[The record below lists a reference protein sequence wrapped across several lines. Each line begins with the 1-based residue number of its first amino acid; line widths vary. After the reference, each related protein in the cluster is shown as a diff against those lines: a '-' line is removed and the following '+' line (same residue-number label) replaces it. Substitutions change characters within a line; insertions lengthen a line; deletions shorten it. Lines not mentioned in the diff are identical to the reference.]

1 MRVDFGRLNWGV
13 FLIVLGSVPVAYHE
27 GGIAASTLSDAWRLW
42 PLVVV
47 GIGLAFVLSRTRAFF
62 VSGLIVAATLGL
74 VVGSAL
80 ALGPNVGCG
89 SDGSG
94 SRTVSQAGS
103 FGSQSSVQLD
113 LQCGS
118 ADVTASS
125 DGQWHL
131 DATNTN
137 GSVPQVTATSEGLRV
152 GPTGHDWA
160 LSRGT
165 DDWRI
170 QLPVESQISLESTV
184 DFGDAHF
191 NLGRANLSSASFTL
205 NVGSIDL
212 DLTEAQVGH
221 LDVETN
227 LGSTRLTLD
236 GTSDVEGAL
245 TTSLGSLDVCVPS
258 ELGVRVVL
266 SSSFSSSDFG
276 AAGLVQSA
284 NAWQTPNYATAAH
297 RADLTIDASLGSVK
311 FEQVGGC
318 K

>member
-13 FLIVLGSVPVAYHE
+13 FLIALGSVPLAYHE

-42 PLVVV
+42 PLVIV
-47 GIGLAFVLSRTRAFF
+47 GIGLAFVLSRTPAFF
-62 VSGLIVAATLGL
+62 VSGLIVAATMGL
-74 VVGSAL
+74 VFGSAV

-103 FGSQSSVQLD
+103 LGSKSSVELD

-118 ADVTASS
+118 ADVTASP
-125 DGQWHL
+125 DGQWHV

-137 GSVPQVTATSEGLRV
+137 GSVPQITATSDGLRV
-152 GPTGHDWA
+152 GPTGNDWA

-165 DDWRI
+165 DDWHI
-170 QLPVESQISLESTV
+170 QLPVESQIDLASTI
-184 DFGDAHF
+184 DLGDAHF
-191 NLGRANLSSASFTL
+191 NLGRANLSSASFTV

-212 DLTEAQVGH
+212 DLTGAQVGH
-221 LDVETN
+221 LDIETN
-227 LGSTRLTLD
+227 LGSARLILD
-236 GTSDVEGAL
+236 GASDVEGAL
-245 TTSLGSLDVCVPS
+245 KTSLGALDVCVPS
-258 ELGVRVVL
+258 ELGVRVVF
-266 SSSFSSSDFG
+266 SGSFSSSDFG

-284 NAWQTPNYATAAH
+284 NAWQSPNYATAAH
-297 RADLTIDASLGSVK
+297 TADFTIDTSLGSVK
-311 FEQVGGC
+311 FEQAGGC